1 MNFGQK
7 SAIVSGSTAS
17 FIVFLVLCIYAQNF
31 FATNPP
37 PDTTSIGAIL
47 LLVWF
52 LSLSIPLG
60 AFYVAVKQ
68 SRFAFL
74 ALSIGVLM
82 IVVIFG
88 FLGLMTMIWSV
99 SGGLFLL
106 SPAVLSL
113 PALFIS
119 MAERMETSRQQQK

>member
-1 MNFGQK
+1 
-7 SAIVSGSTAS
+7 
-17 FIVFLVLCIYAQNF
+17 
-31 FATNPP
+31 
-37 PDTTSIGAIL
+37 
-47 LLVWF
+47 LVWF